1 MGFWNIVLA
10 VVIGAMLYRIGVN
23 IATAIADEVKWN
35 KSFKESFKESSN
47 VTDITCVTLSIPYAN
62 FNEEKIDV
70 NQLKRLE
77 LNHETNKYV
86 AVLNPMIG
94 RLTVSEVKKIADEYS
109 ATSYSIEYIA

>member
-35 KSFKESFKESSN
+35 KSFKESSN
-47 VTDITCVTLSIPYAN
+47 VTDITLSIPYAN

-70 NQLKRLE
+70 NQLKSLE
-77 LNHETNKYV
+77 LNHETNEYV

-94 RLTVSEVKKIADEYS
+94 RLTVSEVKKIADGYS
-109 ATSYSIEYIA
+109 ATSYRIEYIA